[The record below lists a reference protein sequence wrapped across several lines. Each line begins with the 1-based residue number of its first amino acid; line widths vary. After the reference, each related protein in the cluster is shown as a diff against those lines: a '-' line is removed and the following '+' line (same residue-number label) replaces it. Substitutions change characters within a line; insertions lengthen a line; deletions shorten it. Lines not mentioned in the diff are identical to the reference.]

1 MSNNQIKFTAS
12 VVLYNTS
19 AEMLK
24 RLLASIKNAH
34 IIDIV
39 YLVDNS
45 PMISD
50 YDFSDDNTVSY
61 LWANKNLGYG
71 AGHNIALRLAIQSGA
86 DFHFVLNPDIYF
98 EPQELQKMI
107 MRMNDEASIGQLMPK
122 VIYPDG
128 SLQYLCKLIPTPF
141 DLFIRRF
148 LSGPF
153 RELARKKAKIFELR
167 FTGYNREMD
176 VPYLSGCFMLF
187 RTSAL
192 KKVGLFDERFFM
204 YPEDIDITRR
214 MHAQFRT
221 LFFPSATIVHDHA
234 KESYKSKKMLWIHL
248 TNLIKYFN
256 KWGWFFDAERKKVNA
271 HTLELLRRNHNAD

>member
-24 RLLASIKNAH
+24 RLLASIKNSH

-107 MRMNDEASIGQLMPK
+107 MRMNDDASIGQLMPK

-148 LSGPF
+148 LCGQLKEF
-153 RELARKKAKIFELR
+153 ARKNAERYELR
-167 FTGYNREMD
+167 FTGYNKEMNI
-176 VPYLSGCFMLF
+176 PCLSGCFMLF

-192 KKVGLFDERFFM
+192 RTIGLFDERFFM
-204 YPEDIDITRR
+204 YTEDFDISRR
-214 MHAQFRT
+214 MHVKYKT
-221 LFFPSATIVHDHA
+221 LFSPGVTVIHEHA
-234 KESYKSKKMLWIHL
+234 KESYKSKKMLFIH
-248 TNLIKYFN
+248 IVSVIRYFN